1 MMEEKFAFPELETE
15 RLYIRVLQESDS
27 TAVFRHFAD
36 EEVTRYMDIPPCKEL
51 AEASEIIRFHTED
64 SGCRWGIFDK
74 ATGQLAGTLGYHCW
88 VTGEQS
94 RAEIGYDL
102 SSGWWGR
109 GLMTEAIS
117 PVIRFGFCDMGL
129 ELIEATADPAN
140 ERSARLLERLGFQHK
155 EELVDGLVYYF
166 LPKPEAGE

>member
-1 MMEEKFAFPELETE
+1 
-15 RLYIRVLQESDS
+15 
-27 TAVFRHFAD
+27 
-36 EEVTRYMDIPPCKEL
+36 
-51 AEASEIIRFHTED
+51 
-64 SGCRWGIFDK
+64 
-74 ATGQLAGTLGYHCW
+74 
-88 VTGEQS
+88 
-94 RAEIGYDL
+94 
-102 SSGWWGR
+102 
-109 GLMTEAIS
+109 MTEAIS